1 MTVLNN
7 FQVVLRCFK
16 GGNKVLVAISQRF
29 VPIDKGAGFFME
41 GFKGGMLAIMSIDR
55 GLGGN
60 SLDRRRGVFFHP
72 GVHRGVGGFRA
83 AGLQWGSKTVYSAL
97 PSSPLSIR
105 HERVGRMDSVDR
117 GDKRTNNRG

>member
-1 MTVLNN
+1 MTFLNN
-7 FQVVLRCFK
+7 FQVVLKCFQ

-29 VPIDKGAGFFME
+29 VLIDEGVGFFLE
-41 GFKGGMLAIMSIDR
+41 GFKGGMLAIMSRDR

-83 AGLQWGSKTVYSAL
+83 GG
-97 PSSPLSIR
+97 
-105 HERVGRMDSVDR
+105 GRMGQQEGFLSPSLYPFVYQTSEGR
-117 GDKRTNNRG
+117 